1 LPVVA
6 AAGAPHDEGMSS
18 SGENSMLSF
27 SIVEIKSEGAVVF
40 TDTSEGIKGETRVF
54 DEFRFVVGWEIVTG
68 IDTDEE
74 ATGARAVVCVTR
86 VEFSKAGALVCEG
99 AEDACFDCF
108 PLVILLLAIAV
119 AGVFDD
125 FGFEVGWEI
134 VTGPGIDN
142 IGEATGARVVVIAAA
157 RVATGARSV
166 VIAARVA
173 TGARSVV
180 IAARVATGARSV
192 ITEPRVATGARSV
205 VIAARVA
212 TGARSVITEPRV
224 ATGAR
229 SVVTEPRVATGARS
243 VVCVTR
249 LEFSKE
255 GALVCEGAEEACFDC
270 FPLFTFLL
278 AMMIE

>member
-1 LPVVA
+1 LDAATSFSNDRETSATLYPSEDHFLETEAPTLGPKPKTAQTLPVVA

-180 IAARVATGARSV
+180 
-192 ITEPRVATGARSV
+192 
-205 VIAARVA
+205 
-212 TGARSVITEPRV
+212 
-224 ATGAR
+224 
-229 SVVTEPRVATGARS
+229 TEPRVATGARS

-249 LEFSKE
+249 VEFSKA